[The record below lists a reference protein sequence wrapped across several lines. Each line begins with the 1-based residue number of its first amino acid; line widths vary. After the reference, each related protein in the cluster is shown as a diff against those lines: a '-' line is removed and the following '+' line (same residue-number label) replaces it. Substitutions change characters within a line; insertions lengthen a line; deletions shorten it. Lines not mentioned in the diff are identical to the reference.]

1 LPIPAPQQSHTQLS
15 GEKEKKEKI
24 MNPLIQ
30 FRKTVVSFV
39 ITVVLACFGLLP
51 RTQAVS
57 PPPDGDYPGGNTAE
71 GFKALFSLNTQN
83 GGFNTAIGFS
93 SLAANVTGSFNT
105 ALGAGALDLN
115 TSHNNTAVGAAA
127 LLLNTTGDGNTATG
141 AAALL
146 QNSTGRGN
154 TATGGAALSFNT
166 TGSGNTAVGAQ
177 ALLNSLG
184 ADLNTAVGVNALRT
198 PPAAQ
203 IRPSAEAPA
212 KLTPGFSLQRSGVTP
227 LATTTRPWAGR
238 PSGSLEHSG

>member
-1 LPIPAPQQSHTQLS
+1 LPFPAPQQSHTQLS

-51 RTQAVS
+51 KTQAVS

-105 ALGAGALDLN
+105 AVGAGALDLN
-115 TSHNNTAVGAAA
+115 TSHNADRKPYTVRYDAVNAM
-127 LLLNTTGDGNTATG
+127 LLNEFLKEHRKVREQEATISEWKCKLKR
-141 AAALL
+141 LL
-146 QNSTGRGN
+146 R
-154 TATGGAALSFNT
+154 AY
-166 TGSGNTAVGAQ
+166 
-177 ALLNSLG
+177 
-184 ADLNTAVGVNALRT
+184 R
-198 PPAAQ
+198 
-203 IRPSAEAPA
+203 
-212 KLTPGFSLQRSGVTP
+212 K
-227 LATTTRPWAGR
+227 
-238 PSGSLEHSG
+238 